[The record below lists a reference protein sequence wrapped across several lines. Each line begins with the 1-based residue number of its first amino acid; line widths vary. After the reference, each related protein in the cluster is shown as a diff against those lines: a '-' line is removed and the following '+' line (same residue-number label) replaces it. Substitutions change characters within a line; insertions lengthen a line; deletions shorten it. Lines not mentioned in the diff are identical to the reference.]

1 MQGLHDAA
9 GEKVRAEVRGLGG
22 QSVAETWVAV
32 WCSSIQAAMEGQA
45 TMCEC
50 LQGVWAGM
58 AAVGCGNKHLSP
70 TITYRGGAWRMGTVG
85 CTKNK
90 AGRKDGV
97 PLIASSSGCWC
108 AGTPPT
114 VHRPSISR
122 QMGLSEK
129 RPQETGPA
137 AATAGSLLSACLPAT
152 MLQANAVFNRRFRC
166 NWHCYIRS

>member
-1 MQGLHDAA
+1 MQELYSSHSSQIVLGLRRAGPDMIIWPVDVLTIVIAFVLKVKNKENDHHMQGLHDAA

-22 QSVAETWVAV
+22 QSVAETRVAV
-32 WCSSIQAAMEGQA
+32 WCSSVQAAMEGQA

-90 AGRKDGV
+90 AGRKVDGV
-97 PLIASSSGCWC
+97 PLIASGSGCWC
-108 AGTPPT
+108 AGTPLT
-114 VHRPSISR
+114 VH
-122 QMGLSEK
+122 
-129 RPQETGPA
+129 
-137 AATAGSLLSACLPAT
+137 
-152 MLQANAVFNRRFRC
+152 
-166 NWHCYIRS
+166 